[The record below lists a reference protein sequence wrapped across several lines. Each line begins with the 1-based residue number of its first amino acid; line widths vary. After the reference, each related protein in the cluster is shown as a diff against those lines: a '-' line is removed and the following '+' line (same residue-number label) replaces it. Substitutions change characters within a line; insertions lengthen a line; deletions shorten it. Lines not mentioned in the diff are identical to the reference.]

1 MFSPEGWMGMDS
13 PLNAEKPEK
22 TLLRFSAVNQGDDD
36 DDEEDE
42 EEEEVCVEGPDERAE
57 EEVEV
62 ETAAEA
68 EAEDV
73 KDGLETEA
81 SELPVCVGVSTEAG
95 IACWVAAMF
104 FFASTSRNPSF

>member
-1 MFSPEGWMGMDS
+1 MGIES
-13 PLNAEKPEK
+13 PLSAEK
-22 TLLRFSAVNQGDDD
+22 TLLRLSAANQGTDGAGAEDD

-42 EEEEVCVEGPDERAE
+42 EEEEVGWAVDPDERAE
-57 EEVEV
+57 EDVEV
-62 ETAAEA
+62 ETGEVEA
-68 EAEDV
+68 EEA

-81 SELPVCVGVSTEAG
+81 SELPVCVGVSTDAG